1 MRAGEEVIW
10 GEAKG
15 RIGVR
20 LDLSL
25 VEEGEALVRN
35 SSPNGW
41 EASGMQVLSPTSP
54 FLTSSPSN
62 TNSLDSIFSIDFYKL
77 SFY

>member
-1 MRAGEEVIW
+1 MVRAGEEVIW

-20 LDLSL
+20 LDLSRI
-25 VEEGEALVRN
+25 EGGEASVRN
-35 SSPNGW
+35 SSPRQVGDW
-41 EASGMQVLSPTSP
+41 RYASSLTH
-54 FLTSSPSN
+54 LTSSPSN